1 MRESGDERE
10 RGVEGALLSASAEAK
25 RLSSELHSMSLVLY
39 VVCNNQY
46 AFY

>member
-10 RGVEGALLSASAEAK
+10 RGAEGALLSASAEVK
-25 RLSSELHSMSLVLY
+25 RLSSELHSMSLVPY